1 MKRRLLLIVMP
12 LLALLLTS
20 LPADAAP
27 DRGTFHDEDAG
38 VLDCS
43 ESWDSV
49 TTVTDPDTGL
59 SLTTRNW
66 GLVGK
71 DQTITDNGDGTLTI
85 RVLSPAPVA
94 IYAPDGHMLSH
105 FTGSITY
112 VLLIDDGGTPGTP
125 ATTSSSAPR
134 TRTATSGTRA
144 SATSRPS
151 TSSDVLQG
159 AQDRPSRLRCVGLS
173 PCPRCSPRASGPCTS
188 SRCCAPAR
196 PAGSGSGSTTRGR
209 RGAPTRQRT

>member
-20 LPADAAP
+20 LPAGAAP

-38 VLDCS
+38 VLDCGDGLVLDYRTTNDGRFLGVRHGNGLWYYS
-43 ESWDSV
+43 EFWDSV
-49 TTVTDPDTGL
+49 TTFTNPDTGL

-112 VLLIDDGGTPGTP
+112 VLLIDDGGTPGDP
-125 ATTSSSAPR
+125 GDDEFLDFLGAEDAHGHLGDPGICDLAPQYL
-134 TRTATSGTRA
+134 T
-144 SATSRPS
+144 
-151 TSSDVLQG
+151 
-159 AQDRPSRLRCVGLS
+159 
-173 PCPRCSPRASGPCTS
+173 
-188 SRCCAPAR
+188 
-196 PAGSGSGSTTRGR
+196 
-209 RGAPTRQRT
+209 